1 MSKVKTLMRADMTDL
16 SFDFDKL
23 EMKLQDDLE
32 AKLNELVILD
42 NEKAT
47 IGNPEKLGE
56 VVMNEIC
63 DQFANQIGLDLT
75 DETLIQKYDREYFEK
90 HGKAEDY
97 QDVAREVMQ
106 DENYKKANQEMKNQ
120 QKNGTLV
127 DAYTG
132 EKIGPNEKANLDHV
146 VARKEIHENQRRK
159 QAGLST
165 ADLANKK
172 ENLQPTNEALNKS
185 KGKKSVDEYTDK
197 DKRAK
202 REEDLK
208 RQNEKQNKKI
218 DESNL
223 SPADKKAKKA
233 KNNKNLKNK
242 LAADEKR
249 MKEADKKARD
259 AINKDIITGAAKEI
273 GKEAGKNAV
282 KAMMVSSLFSFLKE
296 IMKGFVNFIKNKSK
310 SFKVLMD
317 EIKKSLERFLKK
329 VTSILQGGVTTFVGT
344 VVTEILD
351 PIIGM
356 FKKFASFIKQGIKS
370 CWDAVKYL
378 ASEESRNQPFSIKI
392 AQVGKIITAGLVA
405 AGAIA
410 LGEVLEKALMSIP
423 VMNVVIPLVGSLA
436 NIIGMFLASVVSG
449 VIGAITINYIDK
461 IIAKR
466 REANIVKD
474 EIKTGNKILETQ
486 EKLKNVGA
494 EHVSRIKDDVKNSIN
509 TRHEE
514 FGKFTEDS
522 LKNVCDNH
530 VEWNHQSDFENQIEK
545 LNGIL

>member
-1 MSKVKTLMRADMTDL
+1 MSKAKTLMRADMTDL

-32 AKLNELVILD
+32 AKFNELVIL
-42 NEKAT
+42 EKEKTT
-47 IGNPEKLGE
+47 IGNPKKLGE
-56 VVMNEIC
+56 VVMNEIW

-90 HGKAEDY
+90 HGKVEDY

-132 EKIGPNEKANLDHV
+132 EKIGANEKANLDHV
-146 VARKEIHENQRRK
+146 VARKEIYENPRRK

-165 ADLANKK
+165 EDLANKK

-208 RQNEKQNKKI
+208 SQNEKQIKKI

-233 KNNKNLKNK
+233 KNNRNLKNK

-282 KAMMVSSLFSFLKE
+282 KAMMVSSLFSFLQE

-310 SFKVLMD
+310 SFKVLID

-474 EIKTGNKILETQ
+474 EIKTRNKILETQ
-486 EKLKNVGA
+486 ERLINVGA
-494 EHVSRIKDDVKNSIN
+494 EHISQIKDDVKNSIN

-514 FGKFTEDS
+514 LGKFAKDFCKKVS
-522 LKNVCDNH
+522 DNH
-530 VEWNHQSDFENQIEK
+530 GEWNHQSDFENQIEN
-545 LNGIL
+545 LNGI

>member
-32 AKLNELVILD
+32 AKFNELVILD

-47 IGNPEKLGE
+47 IGNPKKLGE
-56 VVMNEIC
+56 VVMNEIW

-146 VARKEIHENQRRK
+146 VARKEIYENQRRK

-165 ADLANKK
+165 EDLANKK

-208 RQNEKQNKKI
+208 SQNEKQNKKI

-223 SPADKKAKKA
+223 SPADKKAK
-233 KNNKNLKNK
+233 NNKKLKNK

-259 AINKDIITGAAKEI
+259 AINKDIITGTAKEI

-310 SFKVLMD
+310 SFKALMD
-317 EIKKSLERFLKK
+317 EIKKSLKRFLKK
-329 VTSILQGGVTTFVGT
+329 VTSILLGGVTTFVGT

-405 AGAIA
+405 AGTIA
-410 LGEVLEKALMSIP
+410 LGEVFEKALMSIP

-486 EKLKNVGA
+486 VRLINVGA
-494 EHVSRIKDDVKNSIN
+494 EHVSQIKDDVKNSIN

-514 FGKFTEDS
+514 FRKFTEDS
-522 LKNVCDNH
+522 LKKVRDNH
-530 VEWNHQSDFENQIEK
+530 VERNHKSDFENQRK
-545 LNGIL
+545 ILGSI

>member
-1 MSKVKTLMRADMTDL
+1 MSKAKTLMRADMTDL

-32 AKLNELVILD
+32 AKFNELVIL
-42 NEKAT
+42 EKEKTT
-47 IGNPEKLGE
+47 IGNPKKLGE
-56 VVMNEIC
+56 VVMNEIW

-90 HGKAEDY
+90 HGKVEYY

-132 EKIGPNEKANLDHV
+132 EKIGANEKANLDHV
-146 VARKEIHENQRRK
+146 VARKEIYENPRRK

-165 ADLANKK
+165 EDLANKK

-208 RQNEKQNKKI
+208 SQNEKQIKKI

-233 KNNKNLKNK
+233 KNNRNLKNK

-282 KAMMVSSLFSFLKE
+282 KAMMVSSLFSFLQE

-310 SFKVLMD
+310 SFKVLID

-486 EKLKNVGA
+486 ERLINVGA
-494 EHVSRIKDDVKNSIN
+494 EHVSQIKDDVKNSIN

-514 FGKFTEDS
+514 FGKFAKDFCKKVS
-522 LKNVCDNH
+522 DNH
-530 VEWNHQSDFENQIEK
+530 GEWNHQSDFENQIEN
-545 LNGIL
+545 LNGI

>member
-1 MSKVKTLMRADMTDL
+1 
-16 SFDFDKL
+16 
-23 EMKLQDDLE
+23 
-32 AKLNELVILD
+32 
-42 NEKAT
+42 
-47 IGNPEKLGE
+47 
-56 VVMNEIC
+56 
-63 DQFANQIGLDLT
+63 
-75 DETLIQKYDREYFEK
+75 
-90 HGKAEDY
+90 
-97 QDVAREVMQ
+97 
-106 DENYKKANQEMKNQ
+106 
-120 QKNGTLV
+120 
-127 DAYTG
+127 
-132 EKIGPNEKANLDHV
+132 
-146 VARKEIHENQRRK
+146 
-159 QAGLST
+159 
-165 ADLANKK
+165 
-172 ENLQPTNEALNKS
+172 
-185 KGKKSVDEYTDK
+185 
-197 DKRAK
+197 
-202 REEDLK
+202 
-208 RQNEKQNKKI
+208 
-218 DESNL
+218 
-223 SPADKKAKKA
+223 
-233 KNNKNLKNK
+233 
-242 LAADEKR
+242 

-405 AGAIA
+405 EGAIA

-461 IIAKR
+461 FIAKR
-466 REANIVKD
+466 REVNIMKD
-474 EIKTGNKILETQ
+474 EIKKGNEVLRIQ
-486 EKLKNVGA
+486 EELINGCA
-494 EHVSRIKDDVKNSIN
+494 EHVSQIKDDVKNSIN

-514 FGKFTEDS
+514 FSKFTEYS
-522 LKNVCDNH
+522 LKKLRANH
-530 VEWNHQSDFENQIEK
+530 VERNHKSDFENQRKI
-545 LNGIL
+545 LGII